1 MKQISS
7 ILQLRFSQLSR
18 IAMSS
23 GWRGIIALPALLATV
38 VYCIISLTG
47 KGALYLNSVV
57 ACIVALIE
65 LSRKDKTFLQLLQKN
80 GLQLRWLEYSILI
93 ALCNIYP
100 AITDPGTIPYLLTN
114 ILFAAALVFI
124 PRKGTGIN
132 MPVRSGKLT
141 GLLPLQVY
149 ELKYAVRQLI
159 WLLLIVWV
167 ISVVA
172 SFFGPVIPF
181 FILLGSL
188 ILLEHISYAEPTEI
202 TQSYLLVS
210 RALDKKAIKLCLIMF
225 LFFLPQMFIS
235 LYMWYSLPL
244 LFAIVTAYWTG
255 LASMFFAF
263 LLKYDNTPG
272 ATASLSKNIQLAL
285 FIIVTPLIPVAIY
298 LLHKQYKSA
307 RCNLQPL
314 LN

>member
-1 MKQISS
+1 
-7 ILQLRFSQLSR
+7 
-18 IAMSS
+18 MSS
-23 GWRGIIALPALLATV
+23 GWRGIIALPALLAVV
-38 VYCIISLTG
+38 VYCIISLAG

-57 ACIVALIE
+57 ACIVVLIE
-65 LSRKDKTFLQLLQKN
+65 LSRKDKAFLQLLQKN
-80 GLQLRWLEYSILI
+80 GLKLRWLEYSILI

-100 AITDPGTIPYLLTN
+100 VVTNPATIPYLLTN
-114 ILFAAALVFI
+114 IIFAAVIVFI
-124 PRKGTGIN
+124 PRKGTGMN
-132 MPVRSGKLT
+132 MPGRSGKLT
-141 GLLPLQVY
+141 GFLPLQVY

-159 WLLLIVWV
+159 WLLLIVWI

-210 RALDKKAIKLCLIMF
+210 RALNKKAIQLCLAMF
-225 LFFLPQMFIS
+225 LLFLPQVFIS

-244 LFAIVTAYWTG
+244 LFAIIMAYWIS
-255 LASMFFAF
+255 LASMLFAF
-263 LLKYDNTPG
+263 FLKYDNTPG
-272 ATASLSKNIQLAL
+272 ATASLSKNIQLVL
-285 FIIVTPLIPVAIY
+285 FIITTPLFPLAIY